1 MYSGS
6 NGTFD
11 DGYIRYV
18 LDNYSE
24 PIVRL
29 CFSYVRNMHDAE
41 DIAQDTFCE
50 IIKRKPVFT
59 DENHEKAWLIRT
71 AVNKCKNHLKSG
83 WVSKTS
89 SIDDNLSSPA
99 LGCED
104 SALDDTSRAVYD
116 AVMELPEKYRTVI
129 HMYYYMGLSI
139 AEIAKA
145 NNIAAASAGTRL
157 ARGRALLKK
166 KLGDDF

>member
-18 LDNYSE
+18 LDTYSE

-129 HMYYYMGLSI
+129 QY
-139 AEIAKA
+139 
-145 NNIAAASAGTRL
+145 GTEYRRDSQGEQHCRRFRRNT
-157 ARGRALLKK
+157 ACPWTGTSEEKTGR
-166 KLGDDF
+166 